1 MFRLIIKNLWSRRK
15 RNGWLLAELVIVT
28 VLAWIILDPVIVKTY
43 VAHCSPGYDAERLA
57 RISLFEISP
66 MSSRYDAAAATPEA
80 RTEAIT
86 RIIGSI
92 AGHPCVDKVVPVL
105 RWATFESQ
113 GSSWEVV
120 NPNDSVS
127 LSVSRIDYVGGT
139 PFFETFGLEG
149 VAGGPSAAQLDGM
162 TPGPGEIVISE
173 SLARALFP
181 DGKALGHYMLENTH
195 DFDEAS
201 AADNDRRI
209 VGVVNDAVIR
219 SSMGRS
225 MITYTSSTLA
235 GLVSNDAGNIEL
247 VVRIKPNVNMASFL
261 NDFRPLIN
269 TELKSGNVKAYDI
282 KSYESIKEDL
292 GLSQGETNEL
302 RLKTALAVFFLVNLC
317 LGVIGTF
324 YLQTRKRSEDAGV
337 MRSFGA
343 TPGYIM
349 REMLG
354 EVWVLATLAWLV
366 GCLAYMQYALKEGL
380 EIIGG
385 FNGATLAAYMPDWTD
400 SFMLHFTIVSLIIY
414 VILIAV
420 VSAGVYLPARRI
432 SRVTPADALP
442 DE

>member
-1 MFRLIIKNLWSRRK
+1 
-15 RNGWLLAELVIVT
+15 
-28 VLAWIILDPVIVKTY
+28 
-43 VAHCSPGYDAERLA
+43 
-57 RISLFEISP
+57 
-66 MSSRYDAAAATPEA
+66 
-80 RTEAIT
+80 
-86 RIIGSI
+86 
-92 AGHPCVDKVVPVL
+92 
-105 RWATFESQ
+105 
-113 GSSWEVV
+113 
-120 NPNDSVS
+120 
-127 LSVSRIDYVGGT
+127 
-139 PFFETFGLEG
+139 
-149 VAGGPSAAQLDGM
+149 
-162 TPGPGEIVISE
+162 
-173 SLARALFP
+173 
-181 DGKALGHYMLENTH
+181 
-195 DFDEAS
+195 
-201 AADNDRRI
+201 
-209 VGVVNDAVIR
+209 
-219 SSMGRS
+219 
-225 MITYTSSTLA
+225 
-235 GLVSNDAGNIEL
+235 
-247 VVRIKPNVNMASFL
+247 MASFL

-366 GCLAYMQYALKEGL
+366 GCLAYMQYAIKEGL

-432 SRVTPADALP
+432 SRVSPVDALR